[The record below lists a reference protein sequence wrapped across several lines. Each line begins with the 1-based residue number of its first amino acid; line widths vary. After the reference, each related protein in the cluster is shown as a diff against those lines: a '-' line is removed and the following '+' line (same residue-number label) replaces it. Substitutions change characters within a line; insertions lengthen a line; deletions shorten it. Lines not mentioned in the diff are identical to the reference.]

1 MSAGTQAAT
10 VIQKALKTKVNKK
23 QFAAYPDVHDPK
35 KLIKGL
41 VGGRR

>member
-1 MSAGTQAAT
+1 MSTGTQEAAA
-10 VIQKALKTKVNKK
+10 IQKALKTKVNKK

-41 VGGRR
+41 AAGRR